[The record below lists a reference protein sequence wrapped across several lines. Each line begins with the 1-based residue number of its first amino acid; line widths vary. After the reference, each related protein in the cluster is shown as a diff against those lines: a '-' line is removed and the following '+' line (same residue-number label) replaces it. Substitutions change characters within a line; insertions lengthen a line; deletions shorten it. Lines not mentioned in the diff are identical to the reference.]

1 MSLVRLCGCHSGS
14 DFKMKEY
21 YRRLIPYLP
30 FIMLTAA
37 AIIAGVHVYI
47 YR

>member
-1 MSLVRLCGCHSGS
+1 MY
-14 DFKMKEY
+14 EQ

-30 FIMLTAA
+30 FIMLMAA
-37 AIIAGVHVYI
+37 AIVAGWHVYA